1 MSKFSG
7 FCVAFGAALGAVGAL
22 LPATAFAL
30 PAAVGATT
38 CGVPF
43 GQNIV
48 DPVACAA
55 AYDHASISLGP
66 TPTLVASGDY
76 PGGGGFLTAGANAV
90 LTYNFAV
97 IGGQAGDRVHLDI
110 ATRLHAAFQG
120 SPNSYVFSRV
130 IVTTNLG
137 EVTANICS
145 FLCGAGTGVTDFKGA
160 LHVDAMS
167 GVLNTV
173 YMDVYADAAAG
184 PNPSSASATAD
195 PIISIDHSTLN
206 FGDYA
211 LLFSP
216 GVGNGGVP
224 EPATWTLMLAGL
236 GLAGARLRRRARLA
250 PIAIRAR
257 RP

>member
-1 MSKFSG
+1 MSKFAVLG
-7 FCVAFGAALGAVGAL
+7 IALGAAVCGIGAAPEARAL
-22 LPATAFAL
+22 AL
-30 PAAVGATT
+30 PDAVGTAT
-38 CGVPF
+38 CGVT
-43 GQNIV
+43 GAQNIV

-76 PGGGGFLTAGANAV
+76 PGGGAFLNASANAV

-110 ATRLHAAFQG
+110 ATLLHAAFQG

-145 FLCGAGTGVTDFKGA
+145 LNCGAGTGVTDFKGA

-167 GVLNTV
+167 GMLNTV
-173 YMDVYADAAAG
+173 YMDVYATAAAG
-184 PNPSSASATAD
+184 PNAGSANASAD
-195 PIISIDHSTLN
+195 PIISIDHTTPN
-206 FGDYA
+206 FGDYS
-211 LLFSP
+211 LLFSH

-250 PIAIRAR
+250 PTAASVRRA
-257 RP
+257 